1 MYLVDNEKFFESSSD
16 YTILTSDAIITSV
29 LSRNSNIETSV
40 YISES
45 SDSLNISA
53 FVNVSYLNKDLSY
66 RIPVEENAAFEMIA
80 LSPNVHLSK
89 TCLIISDPL
98 YGFKIIVYS
107 GLNKGLILAEPL
119 DKHTKLP
126 DWIGEDVSQNE
137 RYSEANLAIYPYS
150 LW

>member
-53 FVNVSYLNKDLSY
+53 FANVRYLSKDLS
-66 RIPVEENAAFEMIA
+66 
-80 LSPNVHLSK
+80 
-89 TCLIISDPL
+89 
-98 YGFKIIVYS
+98 
-107 GLNKGLILAEPL
+107 
-119 DKHTKLP
+119 
-126 DWIGEDVSQNE
+126 
-137 RYSEANLAIYPYS
+137 
-150 LW
+150 